1 MTVPE
6 WITSALDEFGRAAGL
21 RGLSLGASGAAS
33 LAFANGTRLAFEY
46 AYETL
51 TILVT
56 TPMRADDEEGLKR
69 LLAFAHPDTRHPFK
83 LRAGHLAR
91 RGEAVLAARLAEREV
106 SRVALEEVFQ
116 DLWGCV
122 ERLKG

>member
-1 MTVPE
+1 MTVPD

-21 RGLSLGASGAAS
+21 GGLSLGESGAAS
-33 LAFANGTRLAFEY
+33 LAFANGARLRFEY

-51 TILVT
+51 TVMMT

-69 LLAFAHPDTRHPFK
+69 LLALAHPDARHPFK
-83 LRAGHLAR
+83 LRAGHLAKR
-91 RGEAVLAARLAEREV
+91 NEAVLAVRLPEREV
-106 SRVALEEVFQ
+106 SRMSLETVFQ
-116 DLWGCV
+116 GLWNGV

>member
-1 MTVPE
+1 MNIPD
-6 WITSALDEFGRAAGL
+6 WIASALDEFGRATGL
-21 RGLSLGASGAAS
+21 GSLSLGEHGAAS
-33 LAFANGTRLAFEY
+33 LAFANGTRLRFEY

-51 TILVT
+51 TVLMT

-69 LLAFAHPDTRHPFK
+69 LLALAHPDARHPFK

-106 SRVALEEVFQ
+106 SRVALETVFQ
-116 DLWGCV
+116 TLWGCV